1 MSPVPWCGDQILS
14 VAAHFS
20 SKKLDELVLDAA
32 QHCSA
37 LQAGS
42 YTLKTNIMLPLHLP
56 TTHFMLGYKTFEF
69 RMVLEIW
76 DLLLNIK

>member
-20 SKKLDELVLDAA
+20 SKKLDEWILDAA

-42 YTLKTNIMLPLHLP
+42 YTFCVAHQLKTNIMLPLPHTNSPL
-56 TTHFMLGYKTFEF
+56 HVGIL
-69 RMVLEIW
+69 
-76 DLLLNIK
+76 